1 MLPAECFFFWKDVH
15 DSCSTP
21 LSLTAMLTD
30 AACQFCTASFS
41 LHESSPT
48 ARTRQQL
55 FVTASVQQLL
65 IYILNLVVMAALLPQ
80 HQLKIVPVLVA
91 MFIFGRFG
99 CFTNALI
106 CDLFPSWL
114 HRQIHETL

>member
-1 MLPAECFFFWKDVH
+1 MIHVANCR
-15 DSCSTP
+15 STP
-21 LSLTAMLTD
+21 ISLTGMLTD

-41 LHESSPT
+41 LHELSPT

-55 FVTASVQQLL
+55 FVAASVQQLL
-65 IYILNLVVMAALLPQ
+65 IYVLNLVVMAALLPQ

-99 CFTNALI
+99 CINTLI
-106 CDLFPSWL
+106 CDLF
-114 HRQIHETL
+114 

>member
-1 MLPAECFFFWKDVH
+1 MIRAANCR
-15 DSCSTP
+15 STP

-55 FVTASVQQLL
+55 FVAASVQQLL
-65 IYILNLVVMAALLPQ
+65 IYILNLVVLAALLPQ

-99 CFTNALI
+99 RFTNTLI

-114 HRQIHETL
+114 H